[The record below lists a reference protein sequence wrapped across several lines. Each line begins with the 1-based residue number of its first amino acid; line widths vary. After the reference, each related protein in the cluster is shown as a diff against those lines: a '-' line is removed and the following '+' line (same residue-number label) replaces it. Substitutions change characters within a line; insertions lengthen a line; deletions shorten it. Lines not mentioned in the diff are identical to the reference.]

1 MWRNWIPFWRPGV
14 SSYGGDIDLLFFGL
28 LVTSLAVMALLLT
41 LLLAFSI
48 RYHASSN
55 ADRGHRIKKTW
66 HWEVSWRAVTLVGF
80 LALFVWGAA
89 LYLHVYGTAPDAM
102 PIYVVAKQWMWKV
115 QHPGGQREINELHVP
130 LQRSVR
136 LIMASQDVIHSFFM
150 PALRVKHDVVPGR
163 YQELW
168 YIAGFSSILTGL
180 NFIVT
185 IHRLRAP
192 GLTWY
197 RLPIFIWSIYA
208 TSVILVLATPELA
221 MTLLLLAL
229 ERIAGIGIF
238 DPRLGGDPL
247 LFQHMLWFYSHP
259 AVYIMILPGMG
270 VVSELVTCFSRKN
283 LFGYKFVAWCSIAIA
298 AIGFFV
304 WGHHMFVSGQSLF
317 AGWYFLS

>member
-168 YIAGFSSILTGL
+168 FRAEKAGVFQLLCTEFCGTDHSRMIGRIEVLEPADYEGWLTRQDVGGTLASEGAVLFRQLGCSGCHVGPAGARATVRAPPLDQLYGKPVPLADGSVVIADERYIRDSIL
-180 NFIVT
+180 
-185 IHRLRAP
+185 
-192 GLTWY
+192 
-197 RLPIFIWSIYA
+197 S
-208 TSVILVLATPELA
+208 
-221 MTLLLLAL
+221 
-229 ERIAGIGIF
+229 
-238 DPRLGGDPL
+238 PRS
-247 LFQHMLWFYSHP
+247 Q
-259 AVYIMILPGMG
+259 
-270 VVSELVTCFSRKN
+270 
-283 LFGYKFVAWCSIAIA
+283 IA
-298 AIGFFV
+298 AGYAPL
-304 WGHHMFVSGQSLF
+304 MPSF
-317 AGWYFLS
+317 AGRVTEDDLIRLVAYIKSLAARSSP